1 MKSPLSGAEC
11 SLLNTIEVEY
21 IRRRWLEAMNIVWDP
36 KSSSQRVEYWLDSMS
51 GFAFYTPTDLAG
63 EAPLY
68 EQLQEFD
75 WYYMPDKWEFR
86 QALAWIQALPCSQSL
101 LEVGVGKGFFL
112 QHARH
117 AGLVPTGVELN
128 PKAAASARAL
138 GFEVLMDPLDVIKQQ
153 LGEGNWDVI
162 CSFQVL
168 EHLPNPLAFLADAA
182 ALLRANGALILSVP
196 NGDVARQL
204 DPQRERDLLDQPP
217 HHMGHWSGEVFRYL
231 PEVLPLRLEALAYE
245 PLAPHHVEWFVA
257 SWSRQWRVALP
268 RPLGRLVVNRWSQ
281 SLLQCC
287 LQLGLRRFVRGHT
300 LMAQFRKIG

>member
-11 SLLNTIEVEY
+11 SLLNTIEVEH

-36 KSSSQRVEYWLDSMS
+36 NPVVRGSNIGWIRY
-51 GFAFYTPTDLAG
+51 LALLSTRQLNWRG

-86 QALAWIQALPCSQSL
+86 QALAWIQALPFSQSL

-112 QHARH
+112 QQARQ

-153 LGEGNWDVI
+153 LGESNWDVI

-168 EHLPNPLAFLADAA
+168 EHLPNPLDFWLMQ
-182 ALLRANGALILSVP
+182 LRCCEPMVP
-196 NGDVARQL
+196 
-204 DPQRERDLLDQPP
+204 
-217 HHMGHWSGEVFRYL
+217 
-231 PEVLPLRLEALAYE
+231 
-245 PLAPHHVEWFVA
+245 
-257 SWSRQWRVALP
+257 
-268 RPLGRLVVNRWSQ
+268 
-281 SLLQCC
+281 
-287 LQLGLRRFVRGHT
+287 
-300 LMAQFRKIG
+300 